1 MPEIQKIEQDATLM
15 FAEYLENGNY
25 MPNPRI
31 VRMIHEKTF
40 PFNENRFFS
49 YNPAFLGADEFN
61 RCTRIYIERAEGQ
74 SPMHAMMLMQELLQL
89 EAPHR
94 EELTEI
100 AIDLVREM
108 YNVPETI
115 NLRAF
120 LENSDEEAGDG
131 DFDDS
136 DVEEEMISDERKEEL
151 KVEIEKRRI
160 LNSIVHGAAI
170 HQWTSAYYIAADKLN
185 DINPELLG
193 KYNRLSALVNYWN
206 WQMIQ
211 ADAMQMGGRPVVQ
224 GHNKVDI
231 EKKDIKASAMN
242 FPVLIHELSKGVV
255 DYLASIGIPQLPPY
269 ELEYVYAEADK
280 YSHEQWHY
288 FFGPTLWRALLSTA
302 DVTSH
307 DLAPFINYIAQ
318 LDYTDLSNLCI
329 DICHHP
335 EELGKKQIEAIK
347 NAIEKRNSE
356 EPESKLED

>member
-1 MPEIQKIEQDATLM
+1 MPEEIQKVEQEAKLM
-15 FAEYLENGNY
+15 FAEYLENENLL
-25 MPNPRI
+25 PSQKI
-31 VRMIHEKTF
+31 VRMIDGKTF
-40 PFNENRFFS
+40 PFAENRFFS
-49 YNPAFLGADEFN
+49 YNPAFLAADEFN
-61 RCTRIYIERAEGQ
+61 RCARMYSERATGQ
-74 SPMHAMMLMQELLQL
+74 SPMHAMQLMQELMTL

-94 EELTEI
+94 EELTEL
-100 AIDLVREM
+100 AIEIVREM
-108 YNVPETI
+108 YNVPDSI

-120 LENSDEEAGDG
+120 LENSDEEAGE

-136 DVEEEMISDERKEEL
+136 DVEEEMISDERKEQL
-151 KVEIEKRRI
+151 KPEIEKRRI

-170 HQWTSAYYIAADKLN
+170 HQWTSAYYIAADKLG
-185 DINPELLG
+185 DINPELVG
-193 KYNRLSALVNYWN
+193 KYNRLSAIVNYWN
-206 WQMIQ
+206 WQMVQ
-211 ADAMQMGGRPVVQ
+211 SDMMDAGGRPVLQ
-224 GHNKVDI
+224 GYNKVDI

-255 DYLASIGIPQLPPY
+255 DYLVSIGIPQLPPY

-307 DLAPFINYIAQ
+307 NLPPVINYISQ

-335 EELGKKQIEAIK
+335 EELGKKQMEAINK
-347 NAIEKRNSE
+347 TIIKRDKDTK
-356 EPESKLED
+356 PELDEI